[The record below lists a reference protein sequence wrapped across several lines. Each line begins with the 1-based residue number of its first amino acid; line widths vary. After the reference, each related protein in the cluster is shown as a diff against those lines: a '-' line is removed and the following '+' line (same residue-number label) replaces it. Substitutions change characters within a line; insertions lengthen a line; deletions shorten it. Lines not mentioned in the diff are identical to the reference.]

1 MVEYEG
7 FITDIMIRIA
17 GDIVLSDNPG
27 KGIRKWREFFEMSQ
41 AELAARLVH
50 HRV

>member
-17 GDIVLSDNPG
+17 GDIVLSDN
-27 KGIRKWREFFEMSQ
+27 
-41 AELAARLVH
+41 LV
-50 HRV
+50 RGGLGSGVNSSRCPRQS